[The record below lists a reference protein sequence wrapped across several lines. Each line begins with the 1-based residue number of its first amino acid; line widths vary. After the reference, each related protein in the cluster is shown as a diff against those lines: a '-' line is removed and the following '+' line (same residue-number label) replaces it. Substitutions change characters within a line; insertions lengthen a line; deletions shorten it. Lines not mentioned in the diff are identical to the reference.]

1 MEIIS
6 DLSKICSGTVILC
19 KANEVIMPAYVLN
32 NFNDIYYLYVQNRIM
47 AIEIQHTVENDP
59 INSTLICDYCI
70 IPEADYIL
78 KEDTSFLNESISA
91 GVKC

>member
-47 AIEIQHTVENDP
+47 AIEIQHTVKKVKIMKTRKHFIRKYE
-59 INSTLICDYCI
+59 LLARCI
-70 IPEADYIL
+70 QTNLELFIL
-78 KEDTSFLNESISA
+78 QQ
-91 GVKC
+91 